1 MFTNKRGLISYVQG
15 EQYCVFKKTF
25 IILILLQIK
34 IFLGRYLPATYAVVN
49 DLNHMHIDP
58 KSFNKIQRMLGKK

>member
-25 IILILLQIK
+25 IVLILLQIK
-34 IFLGRYLPATYAVVN
+34 IN

>member
-1 MFTNKRGLISYVQG
+1 MFTKKRGLISYVQG

-34 IFLGRYLPATYAVVN
+34 IFLCTYQQ
-49 DLNHMHIDP
+49 P
-58 KSFNKIQRMLGKK
+58 MLWLMI

>member
-1 MFTNKRGLISYVQG
+1 MFTNKRGLISYVQV

-34 IFLGRYLPATYAVVN
+34 IFVGTYQQ
-49 DLNHMHIDP
+49 P
-58 KSFNKIQRMLGKK
+58 MLWLMI